1 MAGSERVKNGDPVVD
16 KRERI
21 SKKHRKVTVSN
32 VLLLLLFVGVCTFA
46 IFRLRLKWKLNT
58 RIEAIRAAGYPVTC
72 AELDA
77 WHTIPEDAENA
88 AYTIL
93 DALELFHEWDK
104 TDLEPLPLVG
114 RADLPPRTEPMT
126 DEMKALIAEYISDN
140 NETLELFHAA
150 ANIEHCRYPVDYSAG
165 FAATLNHLPNMRR
178 SVMLLELEALLH
190 AENDET
196 DAAICS
202 VRSGFG
208 FARSLAKEPST
219 ISQFVRVA
227 CESLTISSLE
237 RLINRTELSDE
248 QLSELSGCL
257 SDVECAS
264 DLSRAFIGERC
275 MGLDFFTA
283 PGTVEVG
290 FLDGMPPRPILM
302 LCQAV
307 GLIDADAVIY
317 LDLMNDYL
325 EANRLPYHERQEAVD
340 VVTDTLEST
349 SQIHIFVHSLMP
361 ALSRVTTIELKT
373 IAHLRAARVGLA
385 IQRYRLAAGGLPDT
399 LSDLVPAYLDAA
411 PKDPFDGNELKYKKR
426 MDGFVVYSINE
437 DLTDDSGAEQLPRN
451 KRPRGQRPPNWDITF
466 IVER

>member
-1 MAGSERVKNGDPVVD
+1 MAGLDRVKNGDLVVD
-16 KRERI
+16 ESEQALKKRRKRTRWRI
-21 SKKHRKVTVSN
+21 FI
-32 VLLLLLFVGVCTFA
+32 LLLFIGAVAFA
-46 IFRLRLKWKLNT
+46 IFRLRLKWKLNA

-93 DALELFHEWDK
+93 DALEFLHEWDK

-126 DEMKALIAEYISDN
+126 DEMKALIAEYVADN
-140 NETLELFHAA
+140 NETLELIHTAA
-150 ANIEHCRYPVDYSAG
+150 KIEHCRYPVDYSAG

-178 SVMLLELEALLH
+178 SVMILELEALLH
-190 AENDET
+190 AENGET

-227 CESLTISSLE
+227 CESLTVSSLE

-283 PGTVEVG
+283 PGTVEAG

-317 LDLMNDYL
+317 LDLMHDYL
-325 EANRLPYHERQEAVD
+325 EAHRLPYHERQEAVD
-340 VVTDTLEST
+340 TVTDTLEST
-349 SQIHIFVHSLMP
+349 SQIHIFVRSLMP
-361 ALSRVTTIELKT
+361 PLSRVTTIELRA

-385 IQRYRLAAGGLPDT
+385 IQRYRLAAGVLPDT
-399 LSDLVPAYLDAA
+399 LSDLVPAYLDAI
-411 PKDPFDGNELKYKKR
+411 PKDPFDGNELRYKKR
-426 MDGFVVYSINE
+426 VAGFVIYSINK
-437 DLTDDSGAEQLPRN
+437 DLADDGGAEQLPRS
-451 KRPRGQRPPNWDITF
+451 KRPRGQRPPNWDVTF

>member
-1 MAGSERVKNGDPVVD
+1 MENKEKV
-16 KRERI
+16 
-21 SKKHRKVTVSN
+21 SKKRRKVTVSN
-32 VLLLLLFVGVCTFA
+32 VLLLLLFVGVCAFA
-46 IFRLRLKWKLNT
+46 IFRLRLKWKLNA

-72 AELDA
+72 AELNA

-93 DALELFHEWDK
+93 DALEFLQEWDR

-114 RADLPPRTEPMT
+114 RAELPPRTEPMT
-126 DEMKALIAEYISDN
+126 DEMKALIAEYIADN
-140 NETLELFHAA
+140 NEAIGLLHTAA
-150 ANIEHCRYPVDYSAG
+150 KIEHCRYPVDYSAG
-165 FAATLNHLPNMRR
+165 FAALMPHLSEMRKSLFLLN
-178 SVMLLELEALLH
+178 LEAILR
-190 AENDET
+190 AENGQTASSID
-196 DAAICS
+196 S

-208 FARSLAKEPST
+208 FARSLAKEPSM

-227 CESLTISSLE
+227 CDGLTLSALE
-237 RLINRTELSDE
+237 RIMNRSELTDE
-248 QLSELSGCL
+248 QLIELTERL
-257 SDVECAS
+257 DKVERSS

-283 PGTVEVG
+283 PGTVGVG
-290 FLDGMPPRPILM
+290 FLDGMPPRPILT

-325 EANRLPYHERQEAVD
+325 EANLLPYHERQEAVD

-361 ALSRVTTIELKT
+361 ALSRVTTIELRT
-373 IAHLRAARVGLA
+373 IAHLRAARVGLV
-385 IQRYRLAAGGLPDT
+385 IQRYRLAAGMLPDT
-399 LSDLVPAYLDAA
+399 LADLVPAYLGDV
-411 PKDPFDGNELKYKKR
+411 PKDPFDGNELRYEKR
-426 MDGFVVYSINE
+426 DAGFVIYSVGE
-437 DLTDDSGAEQLPRN
+437 DLSDDGGVERPPRN
-451 KRPRGQRPPNWDITF
+451 KRRGQNQPNWDVTF